1 MTIGEFK
8 KLVETLP
15 DETEII
21 LRNCPVEYS
30 LKEEDI
36 QYHASGDVLIID
48 I

>member
-1 MTIGEFK
+1 MTIGKFK

-15 DETEII
+15 DKTQII
-21 LRNCPVEYS
+21 IRDCPVEYS